1 MERKRILVF
10 PCGSEIGLEIYRS
23 LKYSR
28 HFEVFGGNSVD
39 DHGKFVFGN
48 YIGDIPFVDDKNFIP
63 SIKKIIKKY
72 NIDAIY
78 PTMDKVITKLA
89 ENQKNLDCKIIC
101 SPLWTTKICLS
112 KTKTYEK
119 FKDLILVPK
128 IYKEVSEI
136 DSYPVFLKPDIGYGA
151 KGATKVNNKEELNC
165 QFKKNAS
172 SIILEYLEGE
182 EYTVDCFTNRK
193 GQLLFVG
200 PRKRCRIRTGI
211 SVNTKTIL
219 DESGEF
225 TKIAKI
231 INPNLELHGAWF
243 FQLKRDTD
251 GNLKLLE
258 IASRL
263 GGSSGVFRPKGINF
277 SLLTL
282 WDAFGYNVEIIE
294 NDFQV
299 EMDRALD
306 CVFKYEINF
315 DTVYVDFDDCLIVN
329 DKINTNLVS
338 FLYQCINQNKD
349 IILITKHNSVL
360 FKYLRRFYLENLF
373 HKIIHINQSESKS
386 KYITKKSAIFIDDSY
401 SERLDVYNNC
411 NIPVFAPDAVEC
423 LLKVENLKIY

>member
-1 MERKRILVF
+1 MDIKRVLVF

-39 DHGKFVFGN
+39 DHGKFVFEK

-63 SIKKIIKKY
+63 SLRKIIKKY
-72 NIDAIY
+72 KIDAVY
-78 PTMDKVITKLA
+78 PTLDKVITTLA
-89 ENQKNLDCKIIC
+89 ENQKNLGCKIIC
-101 SPLWTTKICLS
+101 SPLWTTQICLS
-112 KTKTYEK
+112 KTKTYER
-119 FKDLILVPK
+119 FKDLILVPE
-128 IYKEVSEI
+128 IYKDVSEI

-151 KGATKVNNKEELNC
+151 RGATKVNNKDELNF
-165 QFKKNAS
+165 QLKKNPS
-172 SIILEYLEGE
+172 LIILEYLEGE

-219 DESGEF
+219 DVSDEF
-225 TKIAKI
+225 KKIAKI
-231 INPNLELHGAWF
+231 INSNLELRGAWF
-243 FQLKRDTD
+243 FQLKRDGD

-282 WDAFGYNVEIIE
+282 WDAFGYDVEIIE
-294 NDFQV
+294 NNLQF
-299 EMDRALD
+299 EMDRSLN
-306 CVFKYEINF
+306 CVFRHDIDF
-315 DTVYVDFDDCLIVN
+315 DTVYVDFDDCLIIN
-329 DKINTNLVS
+329 DKINTKLVS
-338 FLYQCINQNKD
+338 FLYQCFNQNKEL
-349 IILITKHNSVL
+349 ILISKHNSEL
-360 FKYLRRFYLENLF
+360 LESLKKFRLQNLF
-373 HKIIHINQSESKS
+373 DKIIHINKSENKA

-401 SERLDVYNNC
+401 TERLEIFNYC
-411 NIPVFAPDAVEC
+411 RIPVFATDAIEC
-423 LLKVENLKIY
+423 LLKS